1 MPKLNDPCPLP
12 YKSQIGNHIRG
23 GEEVGEFDTLVDIIC
38 QQNSW
43 CAFIMWWFSR
53 LIKSFA
59 FQEWKYVDKRHKW
72 KRKVQKSAQIHFCG
86 QTRAFRYDIVFRGI
100 QPYLFSSQRIRALG
114 LFLTKRGSEVS
125 EETWGTFCLQFIFSL
140 KKWAYLK
147 YERVLFYCNDRLVGF
162 SSLSP
167 FFFCNKKKKIASIV
181 LTFIFVVKD
190 WIIVT
195 SSENGTLSFAFLRL
209 SSKKI

>member
-1 MPKLNDPCPLP
+1 
-12 YKSQIGNHIRG
+12 
-23 GEEVGEFDTLVDIIC
+23 
-38 QQNSW
+38 
-43 CAFIMWWFSR
+43 MWWFSR

-72 KRKVQKSAQIHFCG
+72 KGKVQKSAQIHFCG

-167 FFFCNKKKKIASIV
+167 FFFLTKKKIASIV